1 MLDSVMTPEGAAP
14 AFARVSYPSVSLPG
28 SDAATSRQAHDARA
42 EARGHAAGYAA
53 GLRAA
58 ELELAARR
66 AVLEAEHSDL
76 LHRLQAVTVS
86 AVGSLATSARAL
98 DARVAPVLDDAEEA
112 LVATAFELA
121 EAVLGYELR
130 ASEPVDAVS
139 PGADAT
145 ARGAGPTDASTRTTD
160 PAPADPRTTD
170 PASADP
176 RTGRTARA
184 AVARALAVTDPGDVV
199 TVRLHPADLAQLDA
213 ATLDSVAAD
222 VAFVADASL
231 ARGDSEAELRVGQVD
246 ARLGTALDRA
256 RTALLGDPAADGSA
270 S

>member
-28 SDAATSRQAHDARA
+28 SDAATTRQAHDARA

-76 LHRLQAVTVS
+76 LHRLQAATVS
-86 AVGSLATSARAL
+86 AVEALATSARAL

-130 ASEPVDAVS
+130 ASESVDDGS
-139 PGADAT
+139 HGADAT
-145 ARGAGPTDASTRTTD
+145 ATPDATVTPD
-160 PAPADPRTTD
+160 VDPR
-170 PASADP
+170 A
-176 RTGRTARA
+176 GRTARA

-213 ATLDSVAAD
+213 ATRDSVAAD
-222 VAFVADASL
+222 IAFVADATL
-231 ARGDSEAELRVGQVD
+231 ARGDAEAERRIGQVD

-256 RTALLGDPAADGSA
+256 RTALLGDPASDGGVS
-270 S
+270 

>member
-1 MLDSVMTPEGAAP
+1 MLESVMTPEGAAP

-76 LHRLQAVTVS
+76 LHRLQAATVS
-86 AVGSLATSARAL
+86 AVGALAASARAL

-130 ASEPVDAVS
+130 ASESVDAVS

-145 ARGAGPTDASTRTTD
+145 ARGAGATEPVTRTADSSRTID
-160 PAPADPRTTD
+160 PAP
-170 PASADP
+170 ADP

-213 ATLDSVAAD
+213 ATLDSVVAD

-231 ARGDSEAELRVGQVD
+231 ARGDAEAELRVGQVD

-256 RTALLGDPAADGSA
+256 RTALLGDPASDGGA

>member
-14 AFARVSYPSVSLPG
+14 VFARVSYPSVSLPG
-28 SDAATSRQAHDARA
+28 SDAATTRQAHDARA

-76 LHRLQAVTVS
+76 LHRLQAATVS
-86 AVGSLATSARAL
+86 AVEALATSARAL

-130 ASEPVDAVS
+130 ASESVDDGSHGV
-139 PGADAT
+139 DAT
-145 ARGAGPTDASTRTTD
+145 ARGAADTV
-160 PAPADPRTTD
+160 DPR
-170 PASADP
+170 S
-176 RTGRTARA
+176 GRTARA

-213 ATLDSVAAD
+213 ATRDSVAAD
-222 VAFVADASL
+222 IAFVADATL
-231 ARGDSEAELRVGQVD
+231 ARGDAEAERRIGQVD

-256 RTALLGDPAADGSA
+256 RTALLGDPASDGGVS
-270 S
+270 

>member
-28 SDAATSRQAHDARA
+28 SDAATTRQAHDARA

-58 ELELAARR
+58 ELELTARR

-76 LHRLQAVTVS
+76 LHRLQAATVS
-86 AVGSLATSARAL
+86 AVEALATSARAL

-121 EAVLGYELR
+121 EAVLGYELG
-130 ASEPVDAVS
+130 ASESVDDGSHGV
-139 PGADAT
+139 DAT
-145 ARGAGPTDASTRTTD
+145 ATPDATVEAGV
-160 PAPADPRTTD
+160 DPRI
-170 PASADP
+170 
-176 RTGRTARA
+176 GRTARA

-213 ATLDSVAAD
+213 ATRDSVAAD
-222 VAFVADASL
+222 IAFVADVTL
-231 ARGDSEAELRVGQVD
+231 ARGDAEAERRIGQVD

-256 RTALLGDPAADGSA
+256 RTALLGAPASDGGVS
-270 S
+270 

>member
-28 SDAATSRQAHDARA
+28 SDAATTRQAHDARA

-76 LHRLQAVTVS
+76 LHRLQAATVS
-86 AVGSLATSARAL
+86 AVEALATSARAL

-130 ASEPVDAVS
+130 ASESVDDGS
-139 PGADAT
+139 HGADAT
-145 ARGAGPTDASTRTTD
+145 ATPDATVTPD
-160 PAPADPRTTD
+160 VDPR
-170 PASADP
+170 A
-176 RTGRTARA
+176 GRTARA

-213 ATLDSVAAD
+213 ATRDSVAAD
-222 VAFVADASL
+222 IAFVADVTL
-231 ARGDSEAELRVGQVD
+231 ARGDAEAERRIGQVD

-256 RTALLGDPAADGSA
+256 RTALLGDPASDGGVS
-270 S
+270 

>member
-28 SDAATSRQAHDARA
+28 SDAATTRQAHDARA

-76 LHRLQAVTVS
+76 LHRLQAATVS
-86 AVGSLATSARAL
+86 AVEALAASARAL

-130 ASEPVDAVS
+130 ASESVDDGS
-139 PGADAT
+139 HGADAT
-145 ARGAGPTDASTRTTD
+145 
-160 PAPADPRTTD
+160 DPR
-170 PASADP
+170 A
-176 RTGRTARA
+176 GRTARA
-184 AVARALAVTDPGDVV
+184 AVAVTDPGDVV

-213 ATLDSVAAD
+213 ATRDSVAAE
-222 VAFVADASL
+222 VSFVADASL
-231 ARGDSEAELRVGQVD
+231 ARGDAEAERRIGQVD

-256 RTALLGDPAADGSA
+256 RTALLGDPASDGGVS
-270 S
+270 

>member
-28 SDAATSRQAHDARA
+28 SDAATVRQAHDARA

-76 LHRLQAVTVS
+76 LHRLQAATVS
-86 AVGSLATSARAL
+86 AVEALAASARAL

-121 EAVLGYELR
+121 EAVLDYELR
-130 ASEPVDAVS
+130 ASESVDGDL
-139 PGADAT
+139 PGADAST
-145 ARGAGPTDASTRTTD
+145 RGAGTGDPSTRATD
-160 PAPADPRTTD
+160 PAP
-170 PASADP
+170 SGP

-184 AVARALAVTDPGDVV
+184 AVARALAVTEPGDVV
-199 TVRLHPADLAQLDA
+199 TVRLHPADLAQLGP

-231 ARGDSEAELRVGQVD
+231 ARGDAEAELRVGQVD
-246 ARLGTALDRA
+246 ARLGSALDRA
-256 RTALLGDPAADGSA
+256 RTALLGDPASDGGA

>member
-14 AFARVSYPSVSLPG
+14 AFARVSYPSVTLPG
-28 SDAATSRQAHDARA
+28 SDAATTRQAHDARA

-53 GLRAA
+53 GLREA
-58 ELELAARR
+58 ELELTARR

-76 LHRLQAVTVS
+76 LHRLQAATVS
-86 AVGSLATSARAL
+86 AVEALASSARAL

-130 ASEPVDAVS
+130 ASESVHDGPH
-139 PGADAT
+139 GADAT
-145 ARGAGPTDASTRTTD
+145 ARGAADTV
-160 PAPADPRTTD
+160 DPRE
-170 PASADP
+170 
-176 RTGRTARA
+176 GRTARA

-213 ATLDSVAAD
+213 ATRDSVAAE
-222 VAFVADASL
+222 VAFVADATL
-231 ARGDSEAELRVGQVD
+231 ARGDAEAERRIGQVD

-256 RTALLGDPAADGSA
+256 RTALLGDPASDGGA

>member
-14 AFARVSYPSVSLPG
+14 AFARVSYPSVTLPG
-28 SDAATSRQAHDARA
+28 SDAAATRRSHDARA

-76 LHRLQAVTVS
+76 LHRLQAATVS
-86 AVGSLATSARAL
+86 AVEALATSARAL

-130 ASEPVDAVS
+130 ASESVDDGS
-139 PGADAT
+139 HGADAT
-145 ARGAGPTDASTRTTD
+145 ATPDAAVTPD
-160 PAPADPRTTD
+160 LDPR
-170 PASADP
+170 A
-176 RTGRTARA
+176 GRTARA

-213 ATLDSVAAD
+213 ATRDSVAAD
-222 VAFVADASL
+222 LAFVADASL
-231 ARGDSEAELRVGQVD
+231 ARGDAEAERRVGQVD

-256 RTALLGDPAADGSA
+256 RTALLGDPASDGNVS
-270 S
+270 

>member
-14 AFARVSYPSVSLPG
+14 AFARVSYPSVTLPG
-28 SDAATSRQAHDARA
+28 SDDATTRQAHDARA

-76 LHRLQAVTVS
+76 LHRLQAATVS
-86 AVGSLATSARAL
+86 AVEALASSARAL

-130 ASEPVDAVS
+130 ASESVHDGPH
-139 PGADAT
+139 GADAT
-145 ARGAGPTDASTRTTD
+145 ARGAADTVGPRE
-160 PAPADPRTTD
+160 
-170 PASADP
+170 
-176 RTGRTARA
+176 GRTARA
-184 AVARALAVTDPGDVV
+184 AVARSLAVTDPGDVV

-213 ATLDSVAAD
+213 ATRDSVAAE
-222 VAFVADASL
+222 VAFVADATL
-231 ARGDSEAELRVGQVD
+231 ARGDAEAERRIGQVD

-256 RTALLGDPAADGSA
+256 RTALLGDPASDGGA

>member
-14 AFARVSYPSVSLPG
+14 AFARVSYPSVTLPG
-28 SDAATSRQAHDARA
+28 SDAAATRQSHDARA

-76 LHRLQAVTVS
+76 LHRLQAATVS
-86 AVGSLATSARAL
+86 AVEALATSARAL

-130 ASEPVDAVS
+130 ASESVDDGSHGV
-139 PGADAT
+139 DAT
-145 ARGAGPTDASTRTTD
+145 ATTDATVTPD
-160 PAPADPRTTD
+160 VDPRI
-170 PASADP
+170 
-176 RTGRTARA
+176 GRTARA

-199 TVRLHPADLAQLDA
+199 TVRLHPADLAQLDG
-213 ATLDSVAAD
+213 ATRDSVAAE
-222 VAFVADASL
+222 VSFVADASL
-231 ARGDSEAELRVGQVD
+231 ARGDAEAERRIGQVD

-256 RTALLGDPAADGSA
+256 RTALLGDPASDGGVS
-270 S
+270 

>member
-14 AFARVSYPSVSLPG
+14 AFARVSYPSVTLPG
-28 SDAATSRQAHDARA
+28 SDAAATRRSHDARA

-76 LHRLQAVTVS
+76 LHRLQAATVS
-86 AVGSLATSARAL
+86 AVEALAASARAL

-130 ASEPVDAVS
+130 ASESVDDGS
-139 PGADAT
+139 HGADAT
-145 ARGAGPTDASTRTTD
+145 ATPDATA
-160 PAPADPRTTD
+160 PAEATVPSDADPRI
-170 PASADP
+170 
-176 RTGRTARA
+176 GRTARA

-213 ATLDSVAAD
+213 ATRDSVAAD
-222 VAFVADASL
+222 LAFVADASL
-231 ARGDSEAELRVGQVD
+231 ARGDAEAERRVGQVD

-256 RTALLGDPAADGSA
+256 RTALLGDPASDGGVS
-270 S
+270 

>member
-1 MLDSVMTPEGAAP
+1 MMTPEGAAP

-76 LHRLQAVTVS
+76 LHRLQAATVS
-86 AVGSLATSARAL
+86 AVGALAASARAL

-145 ARGAGPTDASTRTTD
+145 ARGAGATDASTRTID
-160 PAPADPRTTD
+160 PAP
-170 PASADP
+170 ADP

-199 TVRLHPADLAQLDA
+199 TVRLHPADLARLDA

-231 ARGDSEAELRVGQVD
+231 ARGDAEAELRVGQVD

-256 RTALLGDPAADGSA
+256 RTALFGDPAADGGA

>member
-14 AFARVSYPSVSLPG
+14 AFARVIYPSVSLPG

-76 LHRLQAVTVS
+76 LHRLQAATVS
-86 AVGSLATSARAL
+86 AVGALAASARAL

-145 ARGAGPTDASTRTTD
+145 TRGAGATDASTRTTD
-160 PAPADPRTTD
+160 PAP
-170 PASADP
+170 ADP

-199 TVRLHPADLAQLDA
+199 TVRLHPADLAWLDA

-231 ARGDSEAELRVGQVD
+231 ARGDAEAELRVGQVD

-256 RTALLGDPAADGSA
+256 RTALLGDPASDGGVS
-270 S
+270 

>member
-1 MLDSVMTPEGAAP
+1 MLESVMTPEGAAP

-76 LHRLQAVTVS
+76 LHRLQAATVS
-86 AVGSLATSARAL
+86 AVGALAASARAL

-130 ASEPVDAVS
+130 ASESVDAVS

-145 ARGAGPTDASTRTTD
+145 ARGAGATDPSTRTAD
-160 PAPADPRTTD
+160 PAPADPR
-170 PASADP
+170 A
-176 RTGRTARA
+176 GRTARA

-231 ARGDSEAELRVGQVD
+231 ARGDAEAELRVGQVD

-256 RTALLGDPAADGSA
+256 RTALLGDPASDGGA

>member
-28 SDAATSRQAHDARA
+28 SDAATTRQAHDARA

-66 AVLEAEHSDL
+66 AVLEAEQSDL
-76 LHRLQAVTVS
+76 LHRLQAANIS
-86 AVGSLATSARAL
+86 AVEALAASARAL

-130 ASEPVDAVS
+130 ASESVDDGS
-139 PGADAT
+139 HGADAT
-145 ARGAGPTDASTRTTD
+145 
-160 PAPADPRTTD
+160 DPR
-170 PASADP
+170 A
-176 RTGRTARA
+176 GRTARA

-213 ATLDSVAAD
+213 ATRDSVAAE
-222 VAFVADASL
+222 VSFVADASL
-231 ARGDSEAELRVGQVD
+231 ARGDAEAERRIGQVD

-256 RTALLGDPAADGSA
+256 RTALLGDPASDGGVS
-270 S
+270 

>member
-1 MLDSVMTPEGAAP
+1 MLDPVMTPEGQAP
-14 AFARVSYPSVSLPG
+14 AFARVSYPSITLPG
-28 SDAATSRQAHDARA
+28 TDAATTRRAHDARA

-76 LHRLQAVTVS
+76 LHRLQAATVS
-86 AVGSLATSARAL
+86 AVEALATSARAL

-130 ASEPVDAVS
+130 ASESVDDGSPV
-139 PGADAT
+139 ADAT
-145 ARGAGPTDASTRTTD
+145 TRGTGDHAAGPRPAVPAATD
-160 PAPADPRTTD
+160 PR
-170 PASADP
+170 S
-176 RTGRTARA
+176 GRTARA
-184 AVARALAVTDPGDVV
+184 AVARALAVTVPGDVV

-213 ATLDSVAAD
+213 ATRDSVAAD
-222 VAFVADASL
+222 VSFVADATL
-231 ARGDSEAELRVGQVD
+231 ARGDAEAELRIGQVD

-256 RTALLGDPAADGSA
+256 RTALLGDPASDGGA

>member
-14 AFARVSYPSVSLPG
+14 AFARVSYPSVTLPG
-28 SDAATSRQAHDARA
+28 SDAAATRRSHDARA

-76 LHRLQAVTVS
+76 LHRLQAATVS
-86 AVGSLATSARAL
+86 AVEALASSARAL

-130 ASEPVDAVS
+130 ASESVHDGPH
-139 PGADAT
+139 GADAT
-145 ARGAGPTDASTRTTD
+145 ATPDATVTPD
-160 PAPADPRTTD
+160 LDPR
-170 PASADP
+170 A
-176 RTGRTARA
+176 GRTARA

-213 ATLDSVAAD
+213 ATRDSVAAD
-222 VAFVADASL
+222 LAFVADASL
-231 ARGDSEAELRVGQVD
+231 ARGDAEAERRVGQVD

-256 RTALLGDPAADGSA
+256 RTALLGDPASRGGVS
-270 S
+270 